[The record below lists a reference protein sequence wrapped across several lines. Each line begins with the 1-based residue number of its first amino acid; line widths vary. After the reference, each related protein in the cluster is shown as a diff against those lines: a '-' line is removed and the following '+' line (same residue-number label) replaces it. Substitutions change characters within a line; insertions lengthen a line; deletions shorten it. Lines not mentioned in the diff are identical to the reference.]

1 MKGMDI
7 TMKSLTEKTLQTEH
21 IYKGKIISVQL
32 DQVELPDGSKGVRE
46 IVKHPGAVAIVPFTK
61 DGKMV
66 VVRQF
71 RKPLEKEI
79 YEIPAGKLEQGEDPE
94 TCALR
99 ELEEETGYTPRK
111 INFITSF
118 YTSPGFANELLYLY
132 EAEDLEEGKAHPDA
146 DEFVEMSEISL
157 DEGLELMKNEQI
169 HDAKTAFALIYWQN
183 KLLMKQLGTEV
194 DNL

>member
-1 MKGMDI
+1 MDI

-32 DQVELPDGSKGVRE
+32 DQVELPDGSKGERE

-99 ELEEETGYTPRK
+99 ELEEETGYTSRK

>member
-1 MKGMDI
+1 MDI

-32 DQVELPDGSKGVRE
+32 DQVELPDGSKGERE

-157 DEGLELMKNEQI
+157 NEGLELMKNEQI

>member
-1 MKGMDI
+1 MDI

-32 DQVELPDGSKGVRE
+32 DQVELPDGSKSVRE

-183 KLLMKQLGTEV
+183 KLLMKQLGAEV

>member
-1 MKGMDI
+1 MDI
-7 TMKSLTEKTLQTEH
+7 TMKSLTEKTLQTEN

-32 DQVELPDGSKGVRE
+32 DQVELPDGSKSVRE

>member
-1 MKGMDI
+1 MDI

-32 DQVELPDGSKGVRE
+32 DQVELPDGSKSVRE

>member
-32 DQVELPDGSKGVRE
+32 DQVELPDGSKGERE

>member
-32 DQVELPDGSKGVRE
+32 DQVELPDGSKGERE

-194 DNL
+194 DNS

>member
-1 MKGMDI
+1 MDI

-32 DQVELPDGSKGVRE
+32 DQVELPDGSKGERE

>member
-32 DQVELPDGSKGVRE
+32 DQVELPDGSKSVRE

>member
-32 DQVELPDGSKGVRE
+32 DQVELPDGSKGERE

-169 HDAKTAFALIYWQN
+169 HDAKTSFALIYWQN